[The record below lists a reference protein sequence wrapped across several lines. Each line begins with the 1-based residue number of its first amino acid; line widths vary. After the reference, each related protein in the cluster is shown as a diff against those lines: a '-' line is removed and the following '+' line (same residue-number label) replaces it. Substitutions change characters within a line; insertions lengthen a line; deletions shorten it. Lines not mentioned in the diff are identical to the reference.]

1 MDSIEK
7 IKEIL
12 RLIRDRSEE
21 KRKEKRSRAFNWF
34 MFLIEDFSNKL
45 NEIKI
50 RHKNKLSFE
59 HEYAEL
65 IEKTEGLEEITD
77 AFLNEL
83 PMPPIR
89 SKIEDIKKIIKT
101 IIVVLKDKKVKETE
115 QLQNVL
121 KIKLDEFLAE
131 LEKICATMMQPQAV
145 KFYGC
150 NKAVTGPCFIEQRDK
165 GKLEDKDAV
174 VDAIEA
180 IKDFVMAGLKPTQKE
195 PRFYG
200 GGLYGKVIGDV
211 KRIIFYEKEHRK
223 EIVLCVYID
232 AKTHNDAVNKNVN
245 NTYRKI
251 ISNEITKENYF
262 SHREIDPDTLE
273 DI

>member
-34 MFLIEDFSNKL
+34 IFLIENFNNKL
-45 NEIKI
+45 NEIMA

-59 HEYAEL
+59 REYAEL

-77 AFLNEL
+77 AFLSEL

-89 SKIEDIKKIIKT
+89 SKTEDIKKSIKKIIAF
-101 IIVVLKDKKVKETE
+101 LKDNKLEEAE
-115 QLQNVL
+115 QAQYVL
-121 KIKLDEFLAE
+121 NTKINELLAE
-131 LEKICATMMQPQAV
+131 LEKICAAMMQSQAV

-150 NKAVTGPCFIEQRDK
+150 DKAVTGSCFIEQRDAEE
-165 GKLEDKDAV
+165 LENKA
-174 VDAIEA
+174 AITYA
-180 IKDFVMAGLKPTQKE
+180 LGRIGDYVKAGLKTTQKE
-195 PRFYG
+195 PRYYG
-200 GGLYGKVIGDV
+200 RGLYGKVIGDV
-211 KRIIFYEKEHRK
+211 KRLIFYEKERGK

-232 AKTHNDAVNKNVN
+232 AKTHNDAVNKNIN

-251 ISNEITKENYF
+251 ISNEITKENYLN
-262 SHREIDPDTLE
+262 HREIDPDTLE
-273 DI
+273 DR